1 MTSNDNHSNGHKPSG
16 APKGPITDTTQKPL
30 IKRFY
35 KQATVGDGAFFQIL
49 LDGRVVKTPKK
60 RALLLPT
67 RPLAE
72 TIAAEW
78 QAQGENIEPWTMP
91 LTRFANTAI
100 DAVSDA
106 QEDVAGD
113 IVAFATS
120 DLLCYRSA
128 EEEKLNAKQA
138 AAWDPVLAWAEQALG
153 AKFVVT
159 KGVVPIEQPRIAVQR
174 IAGALEPHEPFRL
187 TGLHVITTLTGS
199 AILAVAH
206 ARDAISADA
215 TWAAAHIDED
225 YQIAMWGPDE
235 EAADRRR
242 RRKFDFEAASRM
254 LDMLKPTGA
263 PGSVPKSAQ

>member
-1 MTSNDNHSNGHKPSG
+1 MTSNNDNQSNGHKPSG
-16 APKGPITDTTQKPL
+16 APKGPITDTMQKPL

-67 RPLAE
+67 RPLADA
-72 TIAAEW
+72 IAAEW

-128 EEEKLNAKQA
+128 EEEKLATKQA

-159 KGVVPIEQPRIAVQR
+159 KGVVPVEQPRIAVQR
-174 IAGALEPHEPFRL
+174 IAGAVEPHEPFRL

-199 AILAVAH
+199 AILAVALS
-206 ARDAISADA
+206 RDAITPDA
-215 TWAAAHIDED
+215 TWAAAHVDED
-225 YQIAMWGPDE
+225 YQISMWGPDE

-242 RRKFDFEAASRM
+242 RRKADFDAACHM
-254 LDMLKPTGA
+254 LDMLKPAGA
-263 PGSVPKSAQ
+263 PIPKNAQ